1 MRALLQRVARAEV
14 RVGGGSVGRIGPGLL
29 VLVGVGPGDSEAT
42 AAELADK
49 VANLRIFRDP
59 EGRTNLSL
67 FDVGGEALVVSQFT
81 LYADLRKGRRPSWTA
96 AEDPKIAAE
105 RVEAFA
111 VALESRGVRVSR
123 GVFGADMQVQLVN
136 DGPVTIW
143 IDADRP

>member
-1 MRALLQRVARAEV
+1 M
-14 RVGGGSVGRIGPGLL
+14 
-29 VLVGVGPGDSEAT
+29 LVGVGKGDPEAHVDLL
-42 AAELADK
+42 AEK
-49 VANLRIFRDP
+49 VGNLRIFADA
-59 EGRTNLSL
+59 EGKTNMAIG
-67 FDVGGEALVVSQFT
+67 DVDGEALVVSQFT